1 MSSSPS
7 APDSPSRWSD
17 KENSQRT
24 LVVRDRASENAKR
37 KRALTNGVG
46 RGSSRRRTET
56 PAESANESD
65 QYDPDQPLEER
76 RRVQRDIRHLMKD
89 LDENREEYLQ
99 ADSLGLHETLRKAD
113 KLAAGVKQTTE
124 ATIDSRLL
132 VHTVDASWRKTL
144 RLTSGAIAQGVD
156 VDEFVSKCVTYMRL
170 GGGIERDDAPEL
182 SSTQRQR
189 RQPARGN
196 AGQGDD
202 DEADDDDDMFNWEH
216 LGRFACLP
224 NICRPATPGFLLGPL
239 SVEKK
244 VRKITKRSA
253 PFRPGN
259 LQEARPEVLEAK
271 DIQKNEDN
279 DLASICTKILTRLT
293 EVHQEAQDAAEEAH
307 NRAGPDASRRVMEK
321 LALRENGGID
331 FCRFVV
337 NPKSFGQTIEN
348 MFYVSFLIRDAK
360 IALEYDPNGLPTLGK
375 FWFAPV

>member
-1 MSSSPS
+1 M
-7 APDSPSRWSD
+7 
-17 KENSQRT
+17 
-24 LVVRDRASENAKR
+24 RDRAAEGAKR
-37 KRALTNGVG
+37 KRTLTNGMD
-46 RGSSRRRTET
+46 RASSRRRTQT
-56 PAESANESD
+56 PADSANDSD

-170 GGGIERDDAPEL
+170 GGGIEGDDAPEL

-189 RQPARGN
+189 RQPPARGN
-196 AGQGDD
+196 TGPGDD
-202 DEADDDDDMFNWEH
+202 DEVDDDDDMYNWEH

-244 VRKITKRSA
+244 IRKITKRSA

-279 DLASICTKILTRLT
+279 DLASICTKILRRLV
-293 EVHQEAQDAAEEAH
+293 EVQEGAQDAAEEAH
-307 NRAGPDASRRVMEK
+307 DKEGLEASRAVMQK
-321 LALRENGGID
+321 HGLRENGGID

-360 IALEYDPNGLPTLGK
+360 IELDYDEAGLPTLCK
-375 FWFAPV
+375 LCWYPFEPREYQLMSRYSSS